1 MPIETKDLVIYESER
16 LTDNDDGGGKYNGK
30 VIVDGRSNNLFD
42 DISELDRTMGSV
54 SLRKIFPAVT
64 TADTDKLMGATVFVS
79 ELPKDPNVS
88 ALLFS
93 TKNWTDQR
101 KSAQNRI
108 ENYLA
113 KGSQVAGTPLDT
125 HWLGMKTLQVAMF
138 PSEQEMS
145 PGATIVLIS
154 NEGKAL
160 MHEQYARILKV
171 ESRIAKM
178 IIDQKEVEYKAV
190 TYTLSD
196 ALEIDYV
203 GLTAKQWYNGEKS
216 ITILRDTLV
225 ADTGK
230 YFSSAAITQDIQIGS
245 TVAQAKSIFAQ
256 LVPSA
261 QTETP
266 LINLNVSGTST
277 ALMGASQ
284 NLISRQITAVI
295 GTNTN
300 TFIGSPILPG
310 SLSFQL
316 DANAVTDKA
325 GELKTS
331 AGISVGTI
339 EYDKGLIKW
348 NAGAGTGSKTITFN
362 FTPAS
367 ARNRVSNT
375 DFIEVTK
382 ESQSLNYVRTLDTA
396 PARGSLAINYTAQK
410 KTYTLRD
417 DGTGGIGGGINGIGV
432 GTVDYINGTV
442 AITFSALPDVGTDII
457 FYWADDVAYSD
468 ITARQVNKLS
478 LEYSIAKPVDTTGVL
493 KWAIGAD
500 NYTANVALD
509 GTISGHATGQVID
522 QKVILKPNLLIP
534 VSTQINFEYT
544 AFTSASIATGNKPGL
559 LAGEGIE
566 ISGKTYQMYQFTLDS
581 VKQNAMKFSAVL
593 SSSESYLAT
602 ANATIEAIISNE
614 FYYKDISG
622 EIFLTDSTY
631 SKKLQKVGTINY
643 TTKVVKMAAW
653 ATGVL
658 YRRTV
663 KTTGGYYKTQTTGV
677 ESINVV
683 FAKESGSQDFKY
695 SAPVDAV
702 SEAITTQLNR
712 TSEYCL
718 FIDKDQGM
726 GLAEET
732 ISLRINNQRYFVSGA
747 SVYTSMDTS
756 TGSGIASG
764 IFDSS
769 AGRMSFT
776 GMIANSGNQVQWES
790 VSQVVDSMP
799 QAFVVFK
806 IPTVPIRPLSF
817 QLLIGSPAVINV
829 TADQNGNITHNQVKG
844 TVNYENGTVKLYFTE
859 QIQSV
864 NEVQLQEYFD
874 KYSWF
879 SEANYSSAEG
889 AGLYTV
895 FLPSWFSA
903 DEIKYNAVSFSY
915 IPLDPEVLGISAT
928 RLPSDGQVPI
938 FRVGDIAV
946 ISASKDFSMVDHVAG
961 KTYQLPDTRISW
973 CELIDSKGMKVPF
986 DMYVVDYDYGK
997 FTLSGDFAVN
1007 ALTPPFTAQYR
1018 YQDMLLISD
1027 VQINGQ
1033 LTFAKQI
1040 THNYSTENTIVGSA
1054 LVIDDM
1060 QARYTNKFVQQ
1071 TWSSVWADEGS
1082 GGGISA
1088 NYNDAIYPI
1097 AMTNQG
1103 AIQERFAIVF
1113 TSGTTFKCV
1122 GEYSGEVGTGSTT
1135 IDFFPL
1141 NPITNAPYFTIKKEG
1156 WGSGWAN
1163 GNVMRFNT
1171 IASNF
1176 PIWAIRTVKQSE
1188 PTELADQ
1195 FQIMLRGDIDRVV

>member
-1 MPIETKDLVIYESER
+1 
-16 LTDNDDGGGKYNGK
+16 
-30 VIVDGRSNNLFD
+30 
-42 DISELDRTMGSV
+42 
-54 SLRKIFPAVT
+54 
-64 TADTDKLMGATVFVS
+64 
-79 ELPKDPNVS
+79 
-88 ALLFS
+88 
-93 TKNWTDQR
+93 
-101 KSAQNRI
+101 
-108 ENYLA
+108 
-113 KGSQVAGTPLDT
+113 
-125 HWLGMKTLQVAMF
+125 
-138 PSEQEMS
+138 
-145 PGATIVLIS
+145 
-154 NEGKAL
+154 
-160 MHEQYARILKV
+160 
-171 ESRIAKM
+171 
-178 IIDQKEVEYKAV
+178 
-190 TYTLSD
+190 
-196 ALEIDYV
+196 
-203 GLTAKQWYNGEKS
+203 
-216 ITILRDTLV
+216 
-225 ADTGK
+225 
-230 YFSSAAITQDIQIGS
+230 
-245 TVAQAKSIFAQ
+245 
-256 LVPSA
+256 
-261 QTETP
+261 
-266 LINLNVSGTST
+266 
-277 ALMGASQ
+277 
-284 NLISRQITAVI
+284 
-295 GTNTN
+295 
-300 TFIGSPILPG
+300 
-310 SLSFQL
+310 
-316 DANAVTDKA
+316 
-325 GELKTS
+325 
-331 AGISVGTI
+331 
-339 EYDKGLIKW
+339 
-348 NAGAGTGSKTITFN
+348 
-362 FTPAS
+362 
-367 ARNRVSNT
+367 
-375 DFIEVTK
+375 
-382 ESQSLNYVRTLDTA
+382 
-396 PARGSLAINYTAQK
+396 
-410 KTYTLRD
+410 
-417 DGTGGIGGGINGIGV
+417 
-432 GTVDYINGTV
+432 
-442 AITFSALPDVGTDII
+442 
-457 FYWADDVAYSD
+457 
-468 ITARQVNKLS
+468 
-478 LEYSIAKPVDTTGVL
+478 
-493 KWAIGAD
+493 
-500 NYTANVALD
+500 
-509 GTISGHATGQVID
+509 
-522 QKVILKPNLLIP
+522 
-534 VSTQINFEYT
+534 
-544 AFTSASIATGNKPGL
+544 
-559 LAGEGIE
+559 
-566 ISGKTYQMYQFTLDS
+566 
-581 VKQNAMKFSAVL
+581 
-593 SSSESYLAT
+593 
-602 ANATIEAIISNE
+602 
-614 FYYKDISG
+614 
-622 EIFLTDSTY
+622 
-631 SKKLQKVGTINY
+631 
-643 TTKVVKMAAW
+643 MAAW

-961 KTYQLPDTRISW
+961 KTYQLPDARISW

-1156 WGSGWAN
+1156 WGAGWAN

-1171 IASNF
+1171 IAANF

-1188 PTELADQ
+1188 PTELTDQ